1 MSGDILDDFQ
11 DLAGWTA
18 IASGQARLQIS
29 RAPGRQGGA
38 MRLDFDFQGGGG
50 FVVARKRFDLTL
62 PESYVVSFDI
72 RGRGPGNILEF
83 KLVDASNQN
92 VWRWRE
98 EVFEPPEAWR
108 TLRIKST
115 QIPFAWGPLGGGP
128 AHDIAAIELVIAAGP
143 GGEGTVS
150 VCDLRLEDTGYYLTP
165 LVEATS
171 ALPGYEP
178 LNVCDPS
185 PGTCWRSVD
194 GDAPQR
200 LLIDFQRER
209 EYGGLVIRWDPD
221 RRPRRFD
228 IQLSSDGDQWRTCYS
243 ADQGVGEETSVYLP
257 EVRSRFVRLDLRR
270 PQGHRG
276 FGIVQVEVQPYE
288 FSRSINGFF
297 AAIAQRAETGLFPK
311 YLLGRQTYWTPVGT
325 GEDVTQALFNEEGM
339 VEVDKGSFSIEP
351 FLWSEGRLIT
361 WADASLTQT
370 LERGYLPVPSSDW
383 QSGGLGL
390 RTTAFA
396 TGSRGDSTL
405 FIRYRLANGSGQ
417 ARRLSLFAAIRP
429 FQVTPTWQHWHDFGG
444 VSRIGE
450 LAYENGSVRVGA
462 GKRIIPLARPS
473 GFGAAT
479 FAQGAITECLKRG
492 ELPEHAQARDGFGY
506 ASGALRF
513 DLELSTG
520 ATHDVYLAIPFGD
533 SDRQAD
539 RHGADAGRADAR
551 RAIRH
556 SAPEKQPQR
565 FREPAEPPSEFRPRE
580 EYEARGAVVA
590 EPPSELRPAQ
600 AFDCA
605 LTYWEDKLGVP
616 DIRLP
621 PRAADVI
628 ETLKTAAAHILIN
641 RDGPA
646 LQPGP
651 RRYARSWIRDGVLMA
666 AALARMGLSEAGRDF
681 VRWYAGFQTSDGN
694 LPDCVDRDGS
704 EWLPEHD
711 SWGELIFAVMDHYRF
726 GGDRSFLAE
735 QWPAVLRSVD
745 YLDSLRRRRLT
756 AEYEAPDK
764 RARYGLLPES
774 MSHEGYMAHPV
785 HAYWDD
791 FWALRGFKDAAEMAQ
806 ILGEAD
812 QARRIAA
819 LRDAFQRD
827 LYASLDLV
835 IREQGLDFV
844 PGSVEFA
851 DFDPAATA
859 IALTVAD
866 ELYRLPRPA
875 IDQTFEKYLDG
886 FRARARGDTPW
897 ANYSAYEI
905 RIIGA
910 LVRMGRRREAHEL
923 LDFFLADRRIRPW
936 NQWPEISWRDPQ
948 GPSFIGDMPHGWIG
962 AEYILAVRSL
972 FAYERESDRSLVIAA
987 GIREDWLTEGG
998 EVEVRQLPTFHGPLS
1013 YRVRREEPDTYR
1025 LTLAGDLALPPGGLV
1040 IMPPLP
1046 RPLLEVQVNGRY
1058 STAFGPDSAQCRD
1071 CPAEVRMRF

>member
-11 DLAGWTA
+11 DLSGWTA
-18 IASGQARLQIS
+18 IASGQARLEIS

-50 FVVARKRFDLTL
+50 FVVARKGFDLTL
-62 PESYVVSFDI
+62 PESYVFSLDI

-128 AHDIAAIELVIAAGP
+128 ARDIAAIELVIAAGP
-143 GGEGTVS
+143 GGEGTVLIG
-150 VCDLRLEDTGYYLTP
+150 DLRLEDTSYYLTP

-178 LNVCDPS
+178 PNVCDPS
-185 PGTCWRSVD
+185 PGTCWRSAD

-221 RRPRRFD
+221 RRPRCLD
-228 IQLSSDGDQWRTCYS
+228 IQLSGDGDQWRTCYS
-243 ADQGVGEETSVYLP
+243 ADQGVGEETAVYLP
-257 EVRSRFVRLDLRR
+257 DVRSRFIRLDLRR
-270 PQGHRG
+270 PQGRRG
-276 FGIVQVEVQPYE
+276 FGIVQVEVQPHE
-288 FSRSINGFF
+288 FSRSVNGFF
-297 AAIAQRAETGLFPK
+297 AAIAQRAQTGLFPK

-339 VEVDKGSFSIEP
+339 VEVDQGSFSIEP

-383 QSGGLGL
+383 QAEGLGL

-405 FIRYRLANGSGQ
+405 FIRYLVANGSDRV
-417 ARRLSLFAAIRP
+417 RRLSLFAAIRP
-429 FQVTPTWQHWHDFGG
+429 FQVTPTWQHWQDFGG
-444 VSRIGE
+444 VAPIGK
-450 LAYENGSVRVGA
+450 LVYEDGSVWVDA
-462 GKRIIPLARPS
+462 HKCIISLARPS
-473 GFGAAT
+473 GFGAVT
-479 FAQGAITECLKRG
+479 FAQGAITEYLKQG
-492 ELPEHAQARDGFGY
+492 ALPDQDLVRDEFGY

-513 DLELSTG
+513 DLDLPPRR
-520 ATHDVYLAIPFGD
+520 AHDVYLAIPFGD
-533 SDRQAD
+533 SDR
-539 RHGADAGRADAR
+539 HGADSRRADAR

-556 SAPEKQPQR
+556 STPDKELQR
-565 FREPAEPPSEFRPRE
+565 LRES
-580 EYEARGAVVA
+580 A
-590 EPPSELRPAQ
+590 EPPSELRPRQ
-600 AFDCA
+600 EFERA
-605 LTYWEDKLGVP
+605 LTEWQEKLGAP

-621 PRAADVI
+621 PRAAGVI

-651 RRYARSWIRDGVLMA
+651 RRYSRSWIRDGVLMA
-666 AALARMGLSEAGRDF
+666 AALARMGLSEPGRDF
-681 VRWYAGFQTSDGN
+681 VRWYVRFQTPDGN

-704 EWLPEHD
+704 EWLPEFD

-726 GGDRSFLAE
+726 SSDRAFLAE

-745 YLDSLRRRRLT
+745 YMDSLRGRRLT
-756 AEYEAPDK
+756 AEYEAPDT

-791 FWALRGFKDAAEMAQ
+791 FWALRGFKDAAEMAA

-835 IREQGLDFV
+835 IQGHGLDFV

-866 ELYRLPRPA
+866 ELHHLPHPA
-875 IDQTFEKYLDG
+875 IDQTFDKYLDG

-948 GPSFIGDMPHGWIG
+948 GPSFIGDMPHSWIG

-972 FAYERESDRSLVIAA
+972 FGYEREADRSLVIAA
-987 GIREDWLTEGG
+987 GIREDWLAEGG
-998 EVEVRQLPTFHGPLS
+998 EVVVRELPTYYGPLS
-1013 YRVRREEPDTYR
+1013 YSLCCQDPETYH
-1025 LTLAGDLALPPGGLV
+1025 LKLAGTLAVPPGGILV
-1040 IMPPLP
+1040 MAPLP
-1046 RPLLEVQVNGRY
+1046 RPLQEVQINGAHT
-1058 STAFGPDSAQCRD
+1058 SAFGSNWARCVE
-1071 CPAEVRMRF
+1071 CPAELELRC